1 VIEGAKFCAQCGYTL
16 APAMGSAA
24 RPVVPA
30 PPGRNTMQIALWTAG
45 ILVLVLIGGIGSC
58 VYVVGRGVHRKFE
71 QAKQAI
77 EEARPAGGGGLARV
91 ANLDACTLITQ
102 EELTEIYK
110 RPFAAPVKDGTSCRF
125 GGVRI
130 TVAPDFFLFLRATQ
144 QYEAHPHILYEAHSF
159 YADGT
164 LFLSYHSLFVKIQPL
179 HGRTDA
185 EEIAKLVLARL

>member
-1 VIEGAKFCAQCGYTL
+1 VVEGAKFCAQCGYTL
-16 APAMGSAA
+16 APAVGAP
-24 RPVVPA
+24 RPVVPPP
-30 PPGRNTMQIALWTAG
+30 PPGRNTMKIALWTAG
-45 ILVLVLIGGIGSC
+45 VLILVLIGGIGSC

-91 ANLDACTLITQ
+91 TNLDACTLITR
-102 EELTEIYK
+102 EELAEVYK
-110 RPFAAPVKDGTSCRF
+110 RTFPAPVKDGTSCRF

-144 QYEAHPHILYEAHSF
+144 QYEAHPHILYEARSF

-179 HGRTDA
+179 RGRTDA